1 MIEILENKKILVV
14 IGSIL
19 AFIVLYN
26 LLKQK
31 VINKRNN
38 LEYEALL
45 NKKVAF
51 SHLRGYDVSSAPF

>member
-45 NKKVAF
+45 NKKEYKVK
-51 SHLRGYDVSSAPF
+51 SQWEI

>member
-1 MIEILENKKILVV
+1 MMEILENKNFLVI

-19 AFIVLYN
+19 AFIVLYS

-38 LEYEALL
+38 LEYEALI
-45 NKKVAF
+45 NKKEYKVK
-51 SHLRGYDVSSAPF
+51 SQWEI

>member
-1 MIEILENKKILVV
+1 MIEILENKNFLVI
-14 IGSIL
+14 IGSIM
-19 AFIVLYN
+19 AFILLYS

-45 NKKVAF
+45 NKKEYKVK
-51 SHLRGYDVSSAPF
+51 SQWEI

>member
-38 LEYEALL
+38 LEYEAIL
-45 NKKVAF
+45 NKKEYKVK
-51 SHLRGYDVSSAPF
+51 SQWEI